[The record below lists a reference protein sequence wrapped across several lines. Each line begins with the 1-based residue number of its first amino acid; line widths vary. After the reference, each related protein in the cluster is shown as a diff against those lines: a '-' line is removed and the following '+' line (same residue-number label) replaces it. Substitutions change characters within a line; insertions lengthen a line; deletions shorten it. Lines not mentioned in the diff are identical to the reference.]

1 MTVSRRAL
9 MYLIVAVQVAIMGA
23 IVASQEINIAL
34 DSGAGVDVELTG
46 ARAVK
51 DPFRGAHVSGHSAL
65 DLDGRAAALPSGR
78 LKPGE
83 HVLVFFSAEDG
94 QRPRVARVERRRRGD
109 DPSFSPQSFS
119 IPGRVRGADGERWS
133 VRSGGLVARVGQPA
147 AHVELDL
154 PASIPVDESA
164 LHHLTGTGVIRAN
177 LRHGFLGHRYLTN
190 VRLVAQG
197 WPFDSSFAYDA
208 TRERL
213 VVLAPRAHVAAAPSS
228 SAQPLTTDVFFF
240 DGVGQ
245 QMGSVQAR
253 GRLIDGAID
262 PADGSLL
269 ALVSDQPWGSN
280 DLSLARIGEDGRV
293 LQRSPP
299 IDLNRVLGFDP
310 ITGGVWV
317 LAGVATP
324 RPEPPHSIERLTTA
338 GVPGPKLGPFASVPR
353 AVLSMDGE
361 VWVVETSR
369 HRVTRLDLASGRTL
383 REYGDLNGPTKIAV
397 DAGSLF
403 VIEAEQTQLSNLAAD
418 GRVLWRVPRFQG
430 LAWVV
435 AEPGTGGGW
444 VGASGFEG
452 QPRGVFRVGPKGI
465 VTRMPLAMTE
475 AVQSFTRRPGPRLG
489 ANAVRES
496 RHGRLYFQEPQAIVI
511 LGADGGLLRRVD
523 SFRLAAAQPIR
534 R

>member
-1 MTVSRRAL
+1 
-9 MYLIVAVQVAIMGA
+9 MYLIIVVQVAIMGI

-34 DSGAGVDVELTG
+34 DSGVGVDVELTG
-46 ARAVK
+46 ARAAK

-65 DLDGRAAALPSGR
+65 DLDGRAAALPADR

-83 HVLVFFSAEDG
+83 HVLVFFSVEDG
-94 QRPRVARVERRRRGD
+94 QRPRITRLERRRRGD

-119 IPGRVRGADGERWS
+119 IPGRVRGADGDRRY
-133 VRSGGLVARVGQPA
+133 VRSSGGLVARVGQRA
-147 AHVELDL
+147 DDVELEL

-164 LHHLTGTGVIRAN
+164 LHRLTGTGVVRAS

-190 VRLVAQG
+190 VRLIAQG
-197 WPFDSSFAYDA
+197 WPSDASFAYDA

-213 VVLAPRAHVAAAPSS
+213 VVLAPRALVTAVTSS
-228 SAQPLTTDVFFF
+228 SAEPLTSDVFFF

-245 QMGSVQAR
+245 QVGSVEVR

-280 DLSLARIGEDGRV
+280 GLSLARIGEDGRV

-310 ITGGVWV
+310 LTGGVWV
-317 LAGVATP
+317 MAGVVTP
-324 RPEPPHSIERLTTA
+324 RPEPPHSIERLTTT
-338 GVPGPKLGPFASVPR
+338 GLRGPRLGPFASMPR
-353 AVLSMDGE
+353 AVVSMDGE

-383 REYGDLNGPTKIAV
+383 QEYGDLNGPTKIAV
-397 DAGSLF
+397 DAESLF
-403 VIEAEQTQLSNLAAD
+403 VIEAEQTQLSRLAAD
-418 GRVLWRVPRFQG
+418 GRVLWRVPRFQA

-435 AEPGTGGGW
+435 PEPGTGAGW

-452 QPRGVFRVGPKGI
+452 QPRGVFRVGPKGN
-465 VTRMPLAMTE
+465 VTRMPVAMTE
-475 AVQSFTRRPGPRLG
+475 AGQSFVGRSGPRLG

-496 RHGRLYFQEPQAIVI
+496 RHGRLYFREPQAVVI
-511 LGADGGLLRRVD
+511 LGADGALLKRVD
-523 SFRLAAAQPIR
+523 SFRLATAQPIR